1 MPPEGRP
8 GSQPDSLYSNDDHMQ
23 VVVLNQKKTILSG
36 MRPTGKLHLGHLVGA
51 LENWVELQ
59 GHYNNFHL
67 IADYHALTTNLDSS
81 GIFQNSIDMVID
93 WLAAGIDPE
102 KSPIFRQSQIKEHT
116 ELHLIFSMLIT
127 TARLERNPAV
137 KDQVR
142 DLHIENITYGHLGYP
157 VLQAADILL
166 YKGDL
171 VPVGE
176 DQVPHVEI
184 SREIARRF
192 NNQYATV
199 FPEPEP
205 KLTKFA
211 RLPGL
216 DGMDKKMSKSSGN
229 TILLSDAPDQ
239 IQAKMRTAVTDPRK
253 IRKNDPG
260 RPEVCL
266 VFRYHQ
272 KFNAE
277 SAGDVEAGCRS
288 GALGCVECKR
298 RAADAVAATLFP
310 FRERRAQYEAKPE
323 SVVEILK
330 DGEARGR
337 ARAQGT
343 MAQVREA
350 MHLG

>member
-1 MPPEGRP
+1 
-8 GSQPDSLYSNDDHMQ
+8 
-23 VVVLNQKKTILSG
+23 

-51 LENWVELQ
+51 LESWVALQ
-59 GHYNNFHL
+59 NDYQNYHL
-67 IADYHALTTNLDSS
+67 VADYHALTTNLDSAEIQS
-81 GIFQNSIDMVID
+81 NSLDMVTD
-93 WLAAGIDPE
+93 WLSAGIDPE
-102 KSPIFRQSQIKEHT
+102 KSPVFRQSQIKEHA

-142 DLHIENITYGHLGYP
+142 DLHIENLSYGHLGYP

-176 DQVPHVEI
+176 DQEPHVEI
-184 SREIARRF
+184 AREIARKF

-199 FPEPEP
+199 FPEPES
-205 KLTKFA
+205 KLTAFA

-216 DGMDKKMSKSSGN
+216 DGLDRKMSKSAGN
-229 TILLSDAPDQ
+229 TILMADGSEEIGKKL
-239 IQAKMRTAVTDPRK
+239 RGAVTDPLKVR
-253 IRKNDPG
+253 RNDPG

-272 KFNAE
+272 KFNPAE
-277 SAGDVEAGCRS
+277 TQGVEADCRS
-288 GALGCVECKR
+288 GMLGCVDCKR
-298 RAADAVAATLFP
+298 RVADRISASLVP
-310 FRERRAQYEAKPE
+310 FREKRAYYENHPE
-323 SVVEILK
+323 KVKEILRE
-330 DGEARGR
+330 GESR
-337 ARAQGT
+337 ARARAVET
-343 MAQVREA
+343 MTEVRRA

>member
-1 MPPEGRP
+1 
-8 GSQPDSLYSNDDHMQ
+8 
-23 VVVLNQKKTILSG
+23 

-51 LENWVELQ
+51 LENWVALQ
-59 GHYNNFHL
+59 HEYDNYHL

-81 GIFQNSIDMVID
+81 GIHQNSIDMVID
-93 WLAAGIDPE
+93 WLAAGIDP
-102 KSPIFRQSQIKEHT
+102 KRSPIFRQSQIKEHA

-127 TARLERNPAV
+127 AARLERNPAV

-142 DLHIENITYGHLGYP
+142 DLHIENVSYGHLGYP

-171 VPVGE
+171 VPVGD

-192 NNQYATV
+192 NNQYGEV

-229 TILLSDAPDQ
+229 TILLSDSPDE
-239 IQAKMRTAVTDPRK
+239 IKKKMRTAVTDPLK
-253 IRKNDPG
+253 VRKNDPG

-266 VFRYHQ
+266 IFTYHQ
-272 KFNAE
+272 KFNSTE
-277 SAGDVEAGCRS
+277 TTEIDRDCRS
-288 GALGCVECKR
+288 GALGCVDCKMR
-298 RAADAVAATLFP
+298 IANRVADVLAP
-310 FRERRAQYEAKPE
+310 FREKRTHYESHINEVKDII
-323 SVVEILK
+323 V
-330 DGEARGR
+330 DGESR
-337 ARAQGT
+337 ARTRGQAT
-343 MAQVREA
+343 MKEVHQA
-350 MHLG
+350 MMLG

>member
-1 MPPEGRP
+1 MKQR
-8 GSQPDSLYSNDDHMQ
+8 
-23 VVVLNQKKTILSG
+23 KTILSG

-51 LENWVELQ
+51 LENWVALQ
-59 GHYNNFHL
+59 GEYDNYHL
-67 IADYHALTTNLDSS
+67 IADYHVLTTNLDSS
-81 GIFQNSIDMVID
+81 GILQNSIDMTID
-93 WLAAGIDPE
+93 WVAAGIDPVR
-102 KSPIFRQSQIKEHT
+102 SPIFRQSRVKEHT

-127 TARLERNPAV
+127 AARLERNPAV

-142 DLHIENITYGHLGYP
+142 DLQIENITYGHLGYP

-192 NNQYATV
+192 NTQYGEV

-216 DGMDKKMSKSSGN
+216 DGKRMSKSIGN
-229 TILLSDAPDQ
+229 TILLSDSPEA
-239 IQAKMRTAVTDPRK
+239 IQQKMRGAVTDPLK
-253 IRKNDPG
+253 VRKNDPG
-260 RPEVCL
+260 RPEICL
-266 VFRYHQ
+266 VFTYHQ
-272 KFNAE
+272 KFNPE
-277 SAGDVEAGCRS
+277 EVPEIEAGCRS

-298 RAADAVAATLFP
+298 RAAAKITDALKP
-310 FRERRAQYEAKPE
+310 FREKRSYFDSHPGEIEDILADGETRARSRAQE
-323 SVVEILK
+323 
-330 DGEARGR
+330 
-337 ARAQGT
+337 T
-343 MAQVREA
+343 MAEVHAA
-350 MHLG
+350 MKLG

>member
-1 MPPEGRP
+1 MDTGRREHLE
-8 GSQPDSLYSNDDHMQ
+8 QT
-23 VVVLNQKKTILSG
+23 KTILSG

-51 LENWVELQ
+51 LENWVALQ
-59 GHYNNFHL
+59 EQYRNYHL

-81 GIFQNSIDMVID
+81 GIYQNSIDMVID
-93 WLAAGIDPE
+93 WLAAGIDPAR
-102 KSPIFRQSQIKEHT
+102 SPIFRQSQVKEHA

-127 TARLERNPAV
+127 AARLERNPAV
-137 KDQVR
+137 KEQVR

-184 SREIARRF
+184 AREIARRF
-192 NNQYATV
+192 NAQYAPV

-205 KLTKFA
+205 KLTRFA

-216 DGMDKKMSKSSGN
+216 DGLDRKMSKSAGN
-229 TILLSDAPDQ
+229 TILLSDTPDA
-239 IQAKMRTAVTDPRK
+239 IGAKMRTAVTDPLKVRK
-253 IRKNDPG
+253 GDPG

-266 VFRYHQ
+266 VYRYHQ
-272 KFNAE
+272 KFNAAE
-277 SAGDVEAGCRS
+277 APEIEAGCRS

-298 RAADAVAATLFP
+298 RAAGAIANTLAP
-310 FRERRAQYEAKPE
+310 FREARARYEARPDEVLAVLDDGERRARE
-323 SVVEILK
+323 
-330 DGEARGR
+330 R
-337 ARAQGT
+337 AAAT
-343 MAQVREA
+343 MADVHTA